1 MIRVVRD
8 HIRSLAEKGA
18 REDGRDFLE
27 YRKPIKI
34 EYGVSSKS
42 AEGSAR
48 VTIGDTEVV
57 AGVKLE
63 VGEPF
68 PDTPDEGVLM
78 VGAELLPLSNPE
90 FESGPPSIDSIELAR
105 IIDRGIRESKC
116 IDFSKLCIKK
126 GEKVWMVFI
135 DIYPLNDSG
144 NLFDA
149 ASLAAL
155 AALKDAK
162 FPEYDAKEG
171 KINYEKRTSKCLP
184 LTKLPVLVTVL
195 KIKKRYLLDPTS
207 NEVDSLDARLS
218 VATIDNNIICAM
230 QKGGEEALTLEDIDA
245 MVDIATKQA
254 NIMRKLL

>member
-8 HIRSLAEKGA
+8 HIRSLAENGA

-27 YRKPIKI
+27 CRKPIKI
-34 EYGVSSKS
+34 EYGVSPKS
-42 AEGSAR
+42 ADGSAR

-57 AGVKLE
+57 AGVKLD

-68 PDTPDEGVLM
+68 SDTPDEGVLM

-90 FESGPPSIDSIELAR
+90 FESGPPNINSIELAR

-126 GEKVWMVFI
+126 GEKVWMAYV
-135 DIYPLNDSG
+135 DIYPINDSG

-149 ASLAAL
+149 ASLAAI

-162 FPEYDAKEG
+162 FPEYDAKND
-171 KINYEKRTSKCLP
+171 IVNYEKRTNKGLP
-184 LTKLPVLVTVL
+184 LTKLPILVTVF
-195 KIKKRYLLDPTS
+195 KIRKRYLLDPTS

-218 VATIDNNIICAM
+218 VATIDNDVICAM
-230 QKGGEEALTLEDIDA
+230 QKGGDEALTLEDIDS
-245 MVDIATKQA
+245 MVDIATKHA
-254 NIMRKLL
+254 SNLRKLL